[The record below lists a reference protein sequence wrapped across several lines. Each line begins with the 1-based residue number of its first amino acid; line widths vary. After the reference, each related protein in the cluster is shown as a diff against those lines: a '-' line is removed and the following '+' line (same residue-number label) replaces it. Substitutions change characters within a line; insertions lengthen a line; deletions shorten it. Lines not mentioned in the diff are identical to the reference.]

1 MAYFG
6 ADGGPPRFR
15 ARRHAPGH
23 RNSPQDCFYASHCPF
38 RISLYKKRTSTKV
51 LVLFWRRWR
60 DSPASLPRSAARTR
74 APKQSTGLFL
84 CFALPFSNLFIKKRT
99 STKVLVLFL
108 AQMERFA
115 RRPPRFRARRH
126 APGHRNSPQDCF
138 YASHCPFRISLL
150 KKRTSTK
157 VLVLFLA
164 QMERFE
170 LSRRLP
176 TLRP

>member
-6 ADGGPPRFR
+6 ADG
-15 ARRHAPGH
+15 
-23 RNSPQDCFYASHCPF
+23 
-38 RISLYKKRTSTKV
+38 
-51 LVLFWRRWR
+51 

-115 RRPPRFRARRH
+115 RLASALGGTH
-126 APGHRNSPQDCF
+126 PGTETVHRTVSML
-138 YASHCPFRISLL
+138 RIALFESLY
-150 KKRTSTK
+150 
-157 VLVLFLA
+157 
-164 QMERFE
+164 
-170 LSRRLP
+170 
-176 TLRP
+176 

>member
-1 MAYFG
+1 MERFARL
-6 ADGGPPRFR
+6 ASALGGT
-15 ARRHAPGH
+15 HPGTETVH
-23 RNSPQDCFYASHCPF
+23 RTVSML
-38 RISLYKKRTSTKV
+38 RITLFESLY
-51 LVLFWRRWR
+51 
-60 DSPASLPRSAARTR
+60 
-74 APKQSTGLFL
+74 
-84 CFALPFSNLFIKKRT
+84 IKKRT

-115 RRPPRFRARRH
+115 RLASALGGTH
-126 APGHRNSPQDCF
+126 PGTETVHRTVSML
-138 YASHCPFRISLL
+138 RITLFESLYI